1 MKTLRQNSQAQ
12 SIRLYLHNQTNMEAK
27 SLPECFH
34 VAVEAI
40 TIPKMPNCLCRLR
53 FFQTVM
59 SSLIWHNL
67 CSGDPPS
74 SKNSMKMS
82 GSCRL
87 SFCSP
92 NEDFYAQTRRDR
104 NREGERLPY
113 KGFKLTLF
121 KNVCSISKILKFPIW
136 RLMDTLYECFLFLP
150 NLLPRGVMNATV

>member
-12 SIRLYLHNQTNMEAK
+12 SIRLYLHNQTNMEDR

-82 GSCRL
+82 GQL
-87 SFCSP
+87 QIWAFCSP
-92 NEDFYAQTRRDR
+92 NEDFYAQTRRDH
-104 NREGERLPY
+104 NREGEGLPY

-121 KNVCSISKILKFPIW
+121 KNVCSISKILTFQYGDDW
-136 RLMDTLYECFLFLP
+136 HSLWMFLFLP
-150 NLLPRGVMNATV
+150 